1 MRITYAAPG
10 GTLAH
15 SRPVLSN
22 QSAFH
27 HLLGI
32 NNNNNNNNKSRQLAC
47 QLMSPVFLELR
58 KRREGRKEWR
68 SNEVRLADC
77 SYFQQASLL

>member
-1 MRITYAAPG
+1 MRVTHAAPG

-15 SRPVLSN
+15 SKPVLSN

-32 NNNNNNNNKSRQLAC
+32 KKIIIINL
-47 QLMSPVFLELR
+47 
-58 KRREGRKEWR
+58 
-68 SNEVRLADC
+68 D
-77 SYFQQASLL
+77 SLLAS

>member
-1 MRITYAAPG
+1 MRVTHAAPG

-15 SRPVLSN
+15 SKPVLSN

-32 NNNNNNNNKSRQLAC
+32 KKNNNKSRQLAC
-47 QLMSPVFLELR
+47 QLMSPIFLELR
-58 KRREGRKEWR
+58 KRREGRQEWR